1 MHRSCCIQRKRRS
14 AGRRD
19 KTCQTDELHN
29 SRDTRNL
36 FACLRMLRSCMS
48 ARMREKKR
56 EREREGDE
64 REREKKESCAPLL
77 YCMSLRGGQE
87 YQTKKL
93 KYSGEAKAGA
103 ILQNENLLLSSFTAL
118 AFWPGSVDCFLTVL
132 RTFCPWMGPQGGPRP
147 SPSFSTQHRC
157 CRCRRRGGAGA
168 GGHKNGRNRR
178 LRPRQPLF

>member
-1 MHRSCCIQRKRRS
+1 MHRSSCIQRKRRSAAQRS

-64 REREKKESCAPLL
+64 RERERETRRVA
-77 YCMSLRGGQE
+77 
-87 YQTKKL
+87 
-93 KYSGEAKAGA
+93 
-103 ILQNENLLLSSFTAL
+103 
-118 AFWPGSVDCFLTVL
+118 
-132 RTFCPWMGPQGGPRP
+132 
-147 SPSFSTQHRC
+147 HRFYI
-157 CRCRRRGGAGA
+157 A
-168 GGHKNGRNRR
+168 
-178 LRPRQPLF
+178 